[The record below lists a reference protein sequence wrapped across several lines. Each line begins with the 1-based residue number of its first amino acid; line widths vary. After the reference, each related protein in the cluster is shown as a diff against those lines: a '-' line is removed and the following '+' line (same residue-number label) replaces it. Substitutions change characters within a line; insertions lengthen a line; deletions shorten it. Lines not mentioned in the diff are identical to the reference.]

1 VYAFA
6 YASKKSSIKIAVTIM
21 NLDNDHYNR
30 DILVVNNNDDPAA
43 FALNEVRKGTTESIH
58 THDYKFRHG
67 NFSETLLF
75 DVSNFRFINRRKF
88 EDGDST
94 DVREMI
100 TANAHLD
107 ASVANG
113 ISLFGTDNLL
123 NKLNIIFEPHNGS
136 INNISVRTK
145 LKTKPKEKSFRVAQ
159 NERIEIYVT
168 LAQKEYEAFRHDAE
182 INQQKSILQL
192 DITLHENCGIYQNRE
207 HSNLKSDKNIIKILS
222 EKILSR
228 SEIGNLTIKPI
239 DEVIFSDFSF
249 NWLPMET
256 VKKAD
261 QHEDSWTQRKQ
272 LTRNWRNSYGNVSA
286 GAAWSENLV
295 WIFLLFVGFAGVLVL
310 ITS

>member
-1 VYAFA
+1 M
-6 YASKKSSIKIAVTIM
+6 M

-30 DILVVNNNDDPAA
+30 DIIVVNNNDDPSA

-58 THDYKFRHG
+58 TTDYKFRHR
-67 NFSETLLF
+67 NFSQTLLL

-123 NKLNIIFEPHNGS
+123 NKLNIIFEPNNGS
-136 INNISVRTK
+136 SNNISVRTK

-159 NERIEIYVT
+159 NERVEIYVT

-182 INQQKSILQL
+182 INQQMSILQL
-192 DITLHENCGIYQNRE
+192 DIALSENCGIYQNRE
-207 HSNLKSDKNIIKILS
+207 HSNVKSDKNIIKILP

-228 SEIGNLTIKPI
+228 SELGNVAINPI
-239 DEVIFSDFSF
+239 DEVIFRDFSF

-261 QHEDSWTQRKQ
+261 LHEESWTQRNQ
-272 LTRNWRNSYGNVSA
+272 LNNNLRNHYGNVSV
-286 GAAWSENLV
+286 GASWGENLV
-295 WIFLLFVGFAGVLVL
+295 WIFLLLGGFAGLLVL

>member
-1 VYAFA
+1 MYTFA
-6 YASKKSSIKIAVTIM
+6 CALSALIRKIAVINM
-21 NLDNDHYNR
+21 NLDNDYYNR
-30 DILVVNNNDDPAA
+30 DVIVVNNNDDPSV
-43 FALNEVRKGTTESIH
+43 FALNEVKQGTNESIH
-58 THDYKFRHG
+58 TNDYKSRHR
-67 NFSETLLF
+67 NFSQTLLL
-75 DVSNFRFINRRKF
+75 DVSNFRFLNHRKF

-113 ISLFGTDNLL
+113 ISLFGTENLL
-123 NKLNIIFEPHNGS
+123 NKLSIIFEPHNGS
-136 INNISVRTK
+136 SNYISVRTK

-159 NERIEIYVT
+159 NERVEIYVN
-168 LAQKEYEAFRHDAE
+168 LAQKEYEVLRHDAE

-192 DITLHENCGIYQNRE
+192 EITLHENCGIYQNRE
-207 HSNLKSDKNIIKILS
+207 HSSLKSDKNILKILP

-228 SEIGNLTIKPI
+228 SELGNVAINAI

-261 QHEDSWTQRKQ
+261 LHDESWTRRKQ
-272 LTRNWRNSYGNVSA
+272 LSGDLKNRYANVSV
-286 GAAWSENLV
+286 GAAWGENLV
-295 WIFLLFVGFAGVLVL
+295 WGFLLLGGFAGVFVL
-310 ITS
+310 INS

>member
-1 VYAFA
+1 M
-6 YASKKSSIKIAVTIM
+6 M

-30 DILVVNNNDDPAA
+30 DIIVVNNNDDPSA

-58 THDYKFRHG
+58 TTDYKFRHR
-67 NFSETLLF
+67 NFSQTLLL

-113 ISLFGTDNLL
+113 ISLFGSDNLL
-123 NKLNIIFEPHNGS
+123 NKLNIIFEPNNGS
-136 INNISVRTK
+136 SNNISVRTK

-159 NERIEIYVT
+159 NERVEIYVT

-182 INQQKSILQL
+182 INQQMSILQL
-192 DITLHENCGIYQNRE
+192 DIALRENCGIYQNRE
-207 HSNLKSDKNIIKILS
+207 HSNVKSDKNIIKILP

-228 SEIGNLTIKPI
+228 SELGNVAINPI

-261 QHEDSWTQRKQ
+261 LHEESWTQKNQ
-272 LTRNWRNSYGNVSA
+272 LNSNLRNHYGNVSV
-286 GAAWSENLV
+286 GASWGENLV
-295 WIFLLFVGFAGVLVL
+295 WIFLLLGGFAGLLVL

>member
-1 VYAFA
+1 M
-6 YASKKSSIKIAVTIM
+6 M

-30 DILVVNNNDDPAA
+30 DIIVVNNNDDPSA

-58 THDYKFRHG
+58 TTDYKFRHR
-67 NFSETLLF
+67 NFSQTLLL

-123 NKLNIIFEPHNGS
+123 NKLNIIFEPNNGS
-136 INNISVRTK
+136 SNNISVRTK

-159 NERIEIYVT
+159 NERVEIYVT

-182 INQQKSILQL
+182 INQQMSILQL
-192 DITLHENCGIYQNRE
+192 DIALRENCGIYQNRE
-207 HSNLKSDKNIIKILS
+207 HSNVKSDKNIIKILP

-228 SEIGNLTIKPI
+228 SELGNVAINPI
-239 DEVIFSDFSF
+239 DEVIFRDFSF

-261 QHEDSWTQRKQ
+261 LHEESWTQRNQ
-272 LTRNWRNSYGNVSA
+272 LNSNLRNHYGNVSV
-286 GAAWSENLV
+286 GASWGENLV
-295 WIFLLFVGFAGVLVL
+295 WIFLLLGGFAGLLVL

>member
-1 VYAFA
+1 M
-6 YASKKSSIKIAVTIM
+6 M

-30 DILVVNNNDDPAA
+30 DIIVVNNNDDPSA

-58 THDYKFRHG
+58 TTDYKFRHR
-67 NFSETLLF
+67 NFSQTLLL

-123 NKLNIIFEPHNGS
+123 NKLNIIFEPNNGS
-136 INNISVRTK
+136 SNNISVRTK

-159 NERIEIYVT
+159 NERVEIYVT

-182 INQQKSILQL
+182 INQQMSILQL
-192 DITLHENCGIYQNRE
+192 DIALSENCGIYQNRE
-207 HSNLKSDKNIIKILS
+207 HSNVKSDKNIIKILP

-228 SEIGNLTIKPI
+228 SELGNVAINPI

-261 QHEDSWTQRKQ
+261 LHEESWTQRNQ
-272 LTRNWRNSYGNVSA
+272 LNNNLRNHYGNVSV
-286 GAAWSENLV
+286 GASWGENLV
-295 WIFLLFVGFAGVLVL
+295 WIFLLLGGFAGLLVL

>member
-1 VYAFA
+1 
-6 YASKKSSIKIAVTIM
+6 M

-30 DILVVNNNDDPAA
+30 DIIVINNDDDPSA
-43 FALNEVRKGTTESIH
+43 FALNEVSKGTNESIH
-58 THDYKFRHG
+58 TNDYKFRHR
-67 NFSETLLF
+67 NFSDTLLL

-100 TANAHLD
+100 TATAHLD

-123 NKLNIIFEPHNGS
+123 NKLNIIFEPHNAS
-136 INNISVRTK
+136 TNSISVRTK
-145 LKTKPKEKSFRVAQ
+145 MKTKSREKSFRVAQ
-159 NERIEIYVT
+159 NERIEIYLT

-182 INQQKSILQL
+182 INQQNSILQL
-192 DITLHENCGIYQNRE
+192 DISLHENCGIYQNTE
-207 HSNLKSDKNIIKILS
+207 HSNLKSDKNIIKILP

-228 SEIGNLTIKPI
+228 SEIGNVGIKPI

-249 NWLPMET
+249 NWLPKET

-261 QHEDSWTQRKQ
+261 LHENSWTQRKQ
-272 LTRNWRNSYGNVSA
+272 LTSNFRNSYANVSV
-286 GAAWSENLV
+286 GATWGENLV
-295 WIFLLFVGFAGVLVL
+295 WIFLLLGGFAGVLML
-310 ITS
+310 IIS

>member
-1 VYAFA
+1 M
-6 YASKKSSIKIAVTIM
+6 M

-30 DILVVNNNDDPAA
+30 DIIVVNNNDDPSA
-43 FALNEVRKGTTESIH
+43 FALNEVRKGTTEIIH
-58 THDYKFRHG
+58 TTDYKFRHR
-67 NFSETLLF
+67 NFSQTLLL

-123 NKLNIIFEPHNGS
+123 NKLNIIFEPNNGS
-136 INNISVRTK
+136 SNNISVRTK

-159 NERIEIYVT
+159 NERVEIYVT

-182 INQQKSILQL
+182 INQQMSILQL
-192 DITLHENCGIYQNRE
+192 DIALRENCGIYQNRE
-207 HSNLKSDKNIIKILS
+207 HSNVKSDKNIIKILP

-228 SEIGNLTIKPI
+228 SELGNVAINPI
-239 DEVIFSDFSF
+239 DEVIFRDFSF

-261 QHEDSWTQRKQ
+261 LHEESWTQRNQ
-272 LTRNWRNSYGNVSA
+272 LNNNLRNHYGNVSV
-286 GAAWSENLV
+286 GASWGENLV
-295 WIFLLFVGFAGVLVL
+295 WIFLLLGGFAGLLVL

>member
-1 VYAFA
+1 
-6 YASKKSSIKIAVTIM
+6 M
-21 NLDNDHYNR
+21 NLDNDQYSR
-30 DILVVNNNDDPAA
+30 DIIVVNNNENPSS

-58 THDYKFRHG
+58 TSDYKFRHR
-67 NFSETLLF
+67 NFSETFLL

-88 EDGDST
+88 EHGDST

-100 TANAHLD
+100 TAIAHLD

-123 NKLNIIFEPHNGS
+123 NKLNIIFEPHSGS
-136 INNISVRTK
+136 SNNISVRTK

-159 NERIEIYVT
+159 NERLEIYVT
-168 LAQKEYEAFRHDAE
+168 LAQKENEAFRHDAE

-207 HSNLKSDKNIIKILS
+207 HSNLKSDKNIIKILP

-228 SEIGNLTIKPI
+228 SEIGNVDIKPI
-239 DEVIFSDFSF
+239 DDVIFSDFSF

-261 QHEDSWTQRKQ
+261 LHEESWSQGKQ
-272 LTRNWRNSYGNVSA
+272 LTHNLKNHYGNVSV
-286 GAAWSENLV
+286 GAAWGENLV
-295 WIFLLFVGFAGVLVL
+295 WIFLLLGGFAGLLVL

>member
-1 VYAFA
+1 
-6 YASKKSSIKIAVTIM
+6 M
-21 NLDNDHYNR
+21 NLDNDHYSR
-30 DILVVNNNDDPAA
+30 DIIVVNNNENPSS

-58 THDYKFRHG
+58 TNDYKFRHR
-67 NFSETLLF
+67 NFSETLLL

-88 EDGDST
+88 EHGDST

-100 TANAHLD
+100 TAIAHLD

-136 INNISVRTK
+136 TNNISVRTK

-159 NERIEIYVT
+159 NERLEIYVT

-207 HSNLKSDKNIIKILS
+207 HSNLKSDKNIIKILP

-228 SEIGNLTIKPI
+228 SEIVNVDIKPI
-239 DEVIFSDFSF
+239 DDIIFSDFSF

-261 QHEDSWTQRKQ
+261 LHEESWSQRNQ
-272 LTRNWRNSYGNVSA
+272 LTRNLKNHYGNVSV

-295 WIFLLFVGFAGVLVL
+295 WIFLLLGGFAGLLVL